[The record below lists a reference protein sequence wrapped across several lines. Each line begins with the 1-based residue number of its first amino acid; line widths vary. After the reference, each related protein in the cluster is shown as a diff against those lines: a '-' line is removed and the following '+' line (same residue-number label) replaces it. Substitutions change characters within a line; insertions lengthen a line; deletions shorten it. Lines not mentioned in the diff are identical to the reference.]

1 MVTGSNIVAASSAE
15 RTAELL
21 ATRFSVLATW
31 SLVAVALSGTI
42 LAWAIL
48 EQPSALW
55 ESEFGRLLLAKV
67 VVVIVIGSIGLH
79 NQRVLLPALASGDE
93 SSEQRFRRTIAIESL
108 LFVVVLLI
116 TSLLVIANP
125 LS

>member
-1 MVTGSNIVAASSAE
+1 
-15 RTAELL
+15 
-21 ATRFSVLATW
+21 
-31 SLVAVALSGTI
+31 VALSGTV

-55 ESEFGRLLLAKV
+55 ASEFGRLLLAKV
-67 VVVIVIGSIGLH
+67 VVVIAIGGIGLH
-79 NQRVLLPALASGDE
+79 NHRVLLPALVSGTE